1 MSFEEYRKFKKEFD
15 EEATKISDIFE
26 TMSEDSKLMSIIY
39 ISALRDK
46 EIADSGKK
54 QGLQQLQEAQI
65 GSRFER
71 G

>member
-54 QGLQQLQEAQI
+54 QGLQQL
-65 GSRFER
+65 
-71 G
+71 

>member
-1 MSFEEYRKFKKEFD
+1 MSFEEYQKFKKEFN

-54 QGLQQLQEAQI
+54 QGLQQI
-65 GSRFER
+65 
-71 G
+71 